1 MYNLGANLGP
11 PFQGM
16 GTGYASDDYQ
26 DAIFKVKIMYFRNLN
41 PFNNFL

>member
-26 DAIFKVKIMYFRNLN
+26 NAIFKVKNHVF
-41 PFNNFL
+41 P